1 MGQRGCVGRYCGV
14 VNARGAT
21 ARAVEENLR
30 KFEDMRRGMYN
41 EGEVCLRMKMDVKNE
56 NYNMFDLIAY
66 RIKYMPHPMVSRSAG
81 SYVA

>member
-1 MGQRGCVGRYCGV
+1 
-14 VNARGAT
+14 
-21 ARAVEENLR
+21 
-30 KFEDMRRGMYN
+30 MRRGMYN